1 MRMKKTVVTTAVA
14 GALFAGA
21 AGVGTGTATAGMTP
35 PPGPTVTAPPS
46 WAPPKP
52 AEPAWSMGN
61 PQVWD
66 AGWNHWGVWVNGTF
80 VPTF

>member
-1 MRMKKTVVTTAVA
+1 MRMKKTAVTTAVA

-21 AGVGTGTATAGMTP
+21 AGVGTGLAAAGMTP
-35 PPGPTVTAPPS
+35 PLGPTVTAPPA

-66 AGWNHWGVWVNGTF
+66 ARWNHWGVWVNGTF